1 MSDLGNMNQKV
12 EGLVDTRMKIFGM
25 RFTPA
30 QLIATFALI
39 SAIGGGGYSAL
50 LMWQK
55 IEALASLDLG
65 SISASMQKTS
75 QDLERTEEL
84 VLELKKEIKSDV
96 RGLTDNFY
104 SLESRLD
111 KKITSTDAKI
121 TSFDQKM
128 DSKLTN
134 YDDKIYRFDDKV
146 ERMRKELTE
155 QIEIALT
162 NPLNF

>member
-155 QIEIALT
+155 QIEMALT

>member
-1 MSDLGNMNQKV
+1 MSDLGNINQKV
-12 EGLVDTRMKIFGM
+12 EALVDTRMKIFGM

-75 QDLERTEEL
+75 KDLERTEEL
-84 VLELKKEIKSDV
+84 VLELKKEIKQDV
-96 RGLTDNFY
+96 RSLTDNFY

-128 DSKLTN
+128 DAKLTG

-155 QIEIALT
+155 QIEMALT

>member
-1 MSDLGNMNQKV
+1 MSDLGAVNQKV

-75 QDLERTEEL
+75 KDLERTEEL
-84 VLELKKEIKSDV
+84 VLELKKEIKQDV
-96 RGLTDNFY
+96 RSLTDNFY

-121 TSFDQKM
+121 TG
-128 DSKLTN
+128 

-155 QIEIALT
+155 QIEMALT

>member
-1 MSDLGNMNQKV
+1 MSDLGAVNQKV

-65 SISASMQKTS
+65 SNLAKFKQFNAKRKFKAAVSTVMAANKMQS
-75 QDLERTEEL
+75 L
-84 VLELKKEIKSDV
+84 
-96 RGLTDNFY
+96 GLDFRKN
-104 SLESRLD
+104 LD
-111 KKITSTDAKI
+111 
-121 TSFDQKM
+121 
-128 DSKLTN
+128 
-134 YDDKIYRFDDKV
+134 
-146 ERMRKELTE
+146 
-155 QIEIALT
+155 
-162 NPLNF
+162 